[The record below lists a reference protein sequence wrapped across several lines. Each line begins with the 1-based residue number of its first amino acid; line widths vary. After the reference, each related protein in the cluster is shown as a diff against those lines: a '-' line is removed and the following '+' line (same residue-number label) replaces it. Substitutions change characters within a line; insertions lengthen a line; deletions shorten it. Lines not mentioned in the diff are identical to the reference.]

1 LRRGGAALYAVM
13 FVATFAIA
21 CAVLRRVLPGGSG
34 LDKREP
40 KFDYFA
46 EHRDEFNLLF
56 IGSSRTFRGFVPKLF
71 DQLTHTAG
79 VETHSFNFGLPGANA
94 VDAQHTLGRV
104 LALAPRHI
112 DFVLVD
118 PEGFSVV
125 PDDRNFRARSVI
137 DWHEFAIT
145 RLVSEYVFES
155 DRSAQDKASLL
166 YSHWSSCAYNLSNV
180 GRGLRWVDESLG
192 LRPSPETVAEMLGP
206 DRDGYA
212 PQGEEGS
219 ELGKRGQRFRKK
231 KADEYLAQV
240 EEFRKQTTS
249 NRPPAP
255 EALALYRRI
264 VERSQA
270 LGARVIFVIQPAL
283 YRQDD
288 LIRAHE
294 RGDVPQLLRYDD
306 PDRFPE
312 LYDVEHRYD
321 ATHLDDD
328 GARVFTKL
336 LARDFV
342 DLLKQAES
350 NK

>member
-1 LRRGGAALYAVM
+1 M
-13 FVATFAIA
+13 Q
-21 CAVLRRVLPGGSG
+21 
-34 LDKREP
+34 
-40 KFDYFA
+40 
-46 EHRDEFNLLF
+46 
-56 IGSSRTFRGFVPKLF
+56 VPANNI
-71 DQLTHTAG
+71 T
-79 VETHSFNFGLPGANA
+79 VGLPGANA

-104 LALAPRHI
+104 QALGPAHI
-112 DFVLVD
+112 DYVLVD

-137 DWHEFAIT
+137 DWHEFEIT
-145 RLVSEYVFES
+145 ELVSRYVLAS
-155 DRSAQDKASLL
+155 DRTAEEKASLL

-180 GRGLRWVDESLG
+180 GRGLRWVEESLG
-192 LRPSPETVAEMLGP
+192 KRPTAEAIAEALGP
-206 DRDGYA
+206 DRDGYS

-240 EEFRKQTTS
+240 EEFRRQPAS

-255 EALALYRRI
+255 EAIALYRRI
-264 VERSQA
+264 VARAQA

-294 RGDVPQLLRYDD
+294 LGDVSVLLRYDD

-312 LYDVEHRYD
+312 LYDVEHRFD
-321 ATHLDDD
+321 ATHLNDE
-328 GARVFTKL
+328 GARAFTGL
-336 LARDFV
+336 LARDF
-342 DLLKQAES
+342 LELIARAEWG
-350 NK
+350 K